1 MSESKTRMK
10 SRTRFALSIHMKY
23 GEVLH
28 VEGLTREE
36 KDQYF
41 DLARD
46 SSRSVVVEDA
56 TSIRHIASTDIAKIT
71 VKPYDEQVEK
81 IMLPVRKILFTEST
95 LGRRL
100 FGLLIKLFVAASVI
114 GVIGVFGLAMIE
126 GNIVDVFFEPEL
138 FSETLQKG
146 LDFVEMLYG
155 YVFVLMLLLALV
167 DLVLGLREFHFIN
180 SDGEEAAENPRIM
193 NLGTVIIFAIVFKGI
208 VAVLSRV
215 VGML

>member
-1 MSESKTRMK
+1 
-10 SRTRFALSIHMKY
+10 
-23 GEVLH
+23 
-28 VEGLTREE
+28 
-36 KDQYF
+36 
-41 DLARD
+41 
-46 SSRSVVVEDA
+46 
-56 TSIRHIASTDIAKIT
+56 
-71 VKPYDEQVEK
+71 
-81 IMLPVRKILFTEST
+81 
-95 LGRRL
+95 
-100 FGLLIKLFVAASVI
+100 LIKLFVAASVI